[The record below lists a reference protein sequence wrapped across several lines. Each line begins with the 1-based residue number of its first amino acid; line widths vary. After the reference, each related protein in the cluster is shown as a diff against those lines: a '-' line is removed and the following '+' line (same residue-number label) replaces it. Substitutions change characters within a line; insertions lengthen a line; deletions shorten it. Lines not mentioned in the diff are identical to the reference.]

1 MFFGG
6 FERCGS
12 LRLRSGYT
20 PRGEPK
26 FFDFSYMVRRAGLST
41 YWGSTPIGF
50 RFRLK
55 RLIGILNRASNLARK
70 RPTLPPTQNLASL
83 NLCLYCTKLEPIFK
97 INSRYIPQGKALTRE
112 YARALAKRESG
123 NVLPDERLKWEEMS
137 RSRKNGLGFA
147 KQFCGREDSQNRD

>member
-97 INSRYIPQGKALTRE
+97 INSRYIPQGKALTRD

-123 NVLPDERLKWEEMS
+123 MCKYDERLKWQEMS

-147 KQFCGREDSQNRD
+147 KQFC